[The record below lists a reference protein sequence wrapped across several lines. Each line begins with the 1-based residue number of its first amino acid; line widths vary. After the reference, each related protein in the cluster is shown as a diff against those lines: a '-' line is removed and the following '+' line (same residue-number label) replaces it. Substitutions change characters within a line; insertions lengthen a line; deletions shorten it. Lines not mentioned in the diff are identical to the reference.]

1 MTNPITYDDK
11 PLPSVYTKHHTF
23 PLEMQMLE
31 LFLRKEDRIIDI
43 GCGSGRILVPLQAAG
58 YNVRGIEYSQAMCD
72 AAIAAGGVNVEQ
84 GDARDLWFA
93 PNRVDCA
100 VFSFSM
106 QQILPNLDFQ
116 KDYLRSMLETVPRI
130 LFITTLSDYFD
141 IAPTTKH
148 SAVVRSIE
156 EKRFFSREQLMA
168 SGLPILRSMD
178 IVYWDQNSNA
188 QFRQGLRDSH
198 VSAYQLAPEEL
209 PRAIAGCDVDPYLPL
224 PRSYYLLG
232 RE

>member
-72 AAIAAGGVNVEQ
+72 AAIAAGGVNVQQ
-84 GDARDLWFA
+84 GDARTLAVDSDTF
-93 PNRVDCA
+93 DCA
-100 VFSFSM
+100 IFSFSM
-106 QQILPNLDFQ
+106 QQIIPDLEEQ
-116 KDYLRSMLETVPRI
+116 REYLRWMLTRVPRI

-148 SAVVRSIE
+148 SAVVRCIE
-156 EKRFFSREQLMA
+156 EKRFFSRQQLMA
-168 SGLPILRSMD
+168 SHLPIIRSMD
-178 IVYWDQNSNA
+178 IVYWDQNSNE

-198 VSAYQLAPEEL
+198 VSAFQLAPEEL
-209 PRAIAGCDVDPYLPL
+209 ARSITHCSTDPYLPL